1 MPGADHAPEPSDPQG
16 EPVPT
21 GHAGQGTD
29 PTQRPSTTIGVAEA
43 APTLDT
49 RLGGALP
56 CVTCG
61 YNLQSISIL
70 GVCPECGTAVR
81 ATILAVVDPLASELQ
96 PIRRP
101 WLVATGLLLWPLAAL
116 GAAMLGAGVVGSLVI
131 RTWQDLPAAQTA
143 SDVTRWMMA
152 VLVWVSGGAI
162 LLFCRPHDGVSRVD
176 TRRAAAGALL
186 TGVLGGV
193 VLVIAEMGLVGR
205 AGATFTTGELWD
217 PPERAVYRLIA
228 AGLVVAVLFCVRP
241 IARTLVARS
250 LAIRTGRVD
259 RQTLEAMA
267 GASLVIAAGD
277 LLGLLA
283 TALGRPWSEPLW
295 TMGAA
300 LMLLGG
306 LLFTIGLVSTVVDCV
321 RIARSI
327 IAPGPSLSQVLTPQG
342 GQDRSGSGGAG

>member
-1 MPGADHAPEPSDPQG
+1 MD
-16 EPVPT
+16 
-21 GHAGQGTD
+21 
-29 PTQRPSTTIGVAEA
+29 A
-43 APTLDT
+43 APGLGA

-81 ATILAVVDPLASELQ
+81 ATILSVVDPLASELQ

-101 WLVATGLLLWPLAAL
+101 WLVAAGLLLWPLAAL

-131 RTWQDLPAAQTA
+131 RTWQDMPAAQVA
-143 SDVTRWMMA
+143 SEVTRWLIA
-152 VLVWVSGGAI
+152 LLVWVSGVAI
-162 LLFCRPHDGVSRVD
+162 LLFSRPHDGV
-176 TRRAAAGALL
+176 RRSETLRAVAGALL
-186 TGVLGGV
+186 TAVLGGV

-205 AGATFTTGELWD
+205 AGATFTAGELWD
-217 PPERAVYRLIA
+217 PPERAFYRLVA
-228 AGLVVAVLFCVRP
+228 VGLVVAILFCVRP
-241 IARTLVARS
+241 VARILVARS

-267 GASLVIAAGD
+267 GASLVIAGGD
-277 LLGLLA
+277 LIGLLA

-306 LLFTIGLVSTVVDCV
+306 LLFTIGLVSTTVDCV

-327 IAPGPSLSQVLTPQG
+327 IAPGPSLRQILAPERM
-342 GQDRSGSGGAG
+342 QDRTGSGDAG